1 VCALVSYSPLVYLSV
16 ALGGA
21 LGALCRFVISNAM
34 AARSTTVLP
43 LGTLTVNFAGA
54 FFIGVLI
61 VLVSE
66 RFEVAA
72 HWRVF
77 LISGLLGSLT
87 TFSTFSLE
95 LVEMIHAGHWVPAVT
110 YILLSV
116 VFCIFLVMA
125 GMYVARIV

>member
-1 VCALVSYSPLVYLSV
+1 MVSYSPLVYLSV
-16 ALGGA
+16 AFGGA

-34 AARSTTVLP
+34 AARSTSVLP
-43 LGTLTVNFAGA
+43 LGTLTVNLAGA
-54 FFIGVLI
+54 FFIGFLI

-77 LISGLLGSLT
+77 LVSGLLGSLT

-95 LVEMIHAGHWVPAVT
+95 LVEMIHTGQWVAAGS

-116 VFCIFLVMA
+116 VLCILLVMA
-125 GMYVARIV
+125 GMYVARLV